1 MGEKLKDEVPKDWLF
16 GFIKKEQQIEH
27 MQRGGRFY
35 WRLPTRM
42 NPLG

>member
-16 GFIKKEQQIEH
+16 GFIKKEQIEH